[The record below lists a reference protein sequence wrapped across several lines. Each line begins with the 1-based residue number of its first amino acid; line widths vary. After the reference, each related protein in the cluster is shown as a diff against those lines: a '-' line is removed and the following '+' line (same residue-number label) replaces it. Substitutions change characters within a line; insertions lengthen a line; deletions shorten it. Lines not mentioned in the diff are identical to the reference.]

1 LIADSPLFLTAM
13 VTRNDP
19 PAPTLDQIVKA
30 RSNIEDFTMFCKQFL
45 SCVIYKQ
52 EFKKC
57 KADKLVKDI
66 VTASDK
72 AFVMVG
78 FENYIDR
85 WTDQAND
92 PREEKVDTW
101 RKPKFTDRHK
111 ANKGLDTTDLN
122 GWNTAGINRFNEL
135 FDIVQANQL
144 ETSEIEEQFCTQ
156 NKDKLLDRM
165 NSRTKKANIDE
176 KRVVAVINFGSDY
189 DDNDDENNAL
199 HESYSEE

>member
-1 LIADSPLFLTAM
+1 M

-30 RSNIEDFTMFCKQFL
+30 RSNIEDFTMFCEQFL

-66 VTASDK
+66 ATASDE
-72 AFVMVG
+72 AFVMVC

-111 ANKGLDTTDLN
+111 ANKGSDTTDLK
-122 GWNTAGINRFNEL
+122 GWNTAGIDRFNEL
-135 FDIVQANQL
+135 FDIVQANRL
-144 ETSEIEEQFCTQ
+144 ETSEIEEQFRTQ

-165 NSRTKKANIDE
+165 NSRTKKAKIDE
-176 KRVVAVINFGSDY
+176 NRVVAVIDFGSDY
-189 DDNDDENNAL
+189 EDDDDENNAL
-199 HESYSEE
+199 HERYSEE

>member
-1 LIADSPLFLTAM
+1 MSDIRCGDGVCVRRPTKLLCLIADSTFFLTTAM

-30 RSNIEDFTMFCKQFL
+30 RSNIEDFTMFCEQFL

-66 VTASDK
+66 ATASGE
-72 AFVMVG
+72 AFVMVC

-101 RKPKFTDRHK
+101 RKPKFMDRHK
-111 ANKGLDTTDLN
+111 ADKGLDTTDLKD
-122 GWNTAGINRFNEL
+122 WNTAGIDQFNEL
-135 FDIVQANQL
+135 FDIVPVGWL
-144 ETSEIEEQFCTQ
+144 ELYQ
-156 NKDKLLDRM
+156 KVR
-165 NSRTKKANIDE
+165 
-176 KRVVAVINFGSDY
+176 
-189 DDNDDENNAL
+189 
-199 HESYSEE
+199 